1 MKVDN
6 KLIADLAKLAKL
18 HFDEKSSLS
27 MQEDLKK
34 IIGFVDKLSE
44 IDTENTEPLIYMS
57 EEVNV
62 LRDDTLIENISKEKA
77 LKNAP
82 KKDSDY
88 FLVPKVIDK

>member
-6 KLIADLAKLAKL
+6 KLISDLAKLAKL

-34 IIGFVDKLSE
+34 MIGFVDKLSE

-77 LKNAP
+77 LENAP
-82 KKDSDY
+82 QKVSDY

>member
-6 KLIADLAKLAKL
+6 KLISDLAKLAKL

-34 IIGFVDKLSE
+34 MIGFVDKLSE
-44 IDTENTEPLIYMS
+44 IDTENIEPLIYMS

-62 LRDDTLIENISKEKA
+62 LRNDTLICLLYTSPSPRDPE
-77 LKNAP
+77 
-82 KKDSDY
+82 
-88 FLVPKVIDK
+88 